1 MNTALEKL
9 IEKFAGAKLPS
20 VYIEFLR
27 TNTGTQFTERSF
39 MVPHAS
45 GDWEDEIEVFYGEEE
60 IIEAI
65 EREQM
70 LRDGGAKDIPDA
82 MIPIASNGMG
92 DILYLSLRDFESS
105 AVYFGFHEELDL
117 DSGSEDGLIKLS
129 PSFSDWITSLSNEN
143 HGAQPGTTD
152 NFEDCPS
159 RG

>member
-9 IEKFAGAKLPS
+9 VEKFAGAKLPIT
-20 VYIEFLR
+20 YIEFLR
-27 TNTGTQFTERSF
+27 TNAGTQLTEHSF

-45 GDWEDEIEVFYGEEE
+45 GDWEDEIEAFYSEEE
-60 IIEAI
+60 IIDAI

-92 DILYLSLRDFESS
+92 DVLYLSLRDSESG

-117 DSGSEDGLIKLS
+117 DSGSEVGLIKLS
-129 PSFSDWITSLSNEN
+129 SSFSDWIASLSNEN
-143 HGAQPGTTD
+143 H
-152 NFEDCPS
+152 
-159 RG
+159 